1 MGRWILVCRRES
13 ESTMSEVPD
22 DIEDAL
28 TTILSHLDTDE
39 QTPQQRASIE
49 QKCQAIHALFGGK
62 DPEDIYP
69 DG

>member
-1 MGRWILVCRRES
+1 
-13 ESTMSEVPD
+13 MSEAPD
-22 DIEDAL
+22 DIEHAL
-28 TTILSHLDTDE
+28 TTILTHLDTDE

-69 DG
+69 DE